1 MQMLSDD
8 DLDLSDL
15 SGDELALAWDLW
27 FDLAQ
32 ATNDADPPYT
42 HGVFRTVRVGS
53 AGPTPPACDDDE
65 DAGRAFDTETGQKT
79 CRGTIAE
86 RHVGLDGSLD
96 GPISDDTDE

>member
-8 DLDLSDL
+8 DRDLRDL

-42 HGVFRTVRVGS
+42 HGVFQTVRVGS
-53 AGPTPPACDDDE
+53 TSLTDPASAPDDRE
-65 DAGRAFDTETGQKT
+65 SGSFGRD
-79 CRGTIAE
+79 
-86 RHVGLDGSLD
+86 
-96 GPISDDTDE
+96 

>member
-8 DLDLSDL
+8 DRDLGDL

-42 HGVFRTVRVGS
+42 HGVFQTVRVGS
-53 AGPTPPACDDDE
+53 
-65 DAGRAFDTETGQKT
+65 
-79 CRGTIAE
+79 
-86 RHVGLDGSLD
+86 VGLDGSVA
-96 GPISDDTDE
+96 GPIPDDTDE